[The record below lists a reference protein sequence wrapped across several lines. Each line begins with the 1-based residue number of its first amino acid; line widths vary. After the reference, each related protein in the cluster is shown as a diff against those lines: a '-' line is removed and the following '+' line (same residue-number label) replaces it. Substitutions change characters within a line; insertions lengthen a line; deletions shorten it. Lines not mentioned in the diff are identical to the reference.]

1 MSGHGIVWL
10 ASYPKSGN
18 TWVRCLI
25 ASLRSG
31 AATVDLDGFTRALPN
46 GASRAWL
53 RASVDVDNG
62 ELLPA
67 ELDQLR
73 AAAYRQCAARGA
85 GLLKVH
91 DRYDPALFP
100 PDATLGT
107 IYVVRDPRDV
117 APSWAD
123 HMRVDVDTA
132 IGRMGDSDLTMSQAV
147 SAPRSQAQQRF
158 GTWSGHVAS
167 WLQGAPGPRL
177 LLRYEALQAQPLREA
192 TRLARF
198 LGLAADERHVA
209 RAVAACRFETLRNAE
224 ERDGFAE
231 RRRGQ
236 ARFFR
241 QGRAGAWRSALDPA
255 QVARLTTDHGV
266 VMAWLGYH

>member
-1 MSGHGIVWL
+1 MNRRGIVWL

-25 ASLRSG
+25 ANLRSDG
-31 AATVDLDGFTRALPN
+31 AAVPLNALGDALPN
-46 GASRAWL
+46 GASHAWL
-53 RASVDVDNG
+53 QQRVDVDIG

-67 ELDQLR
+67 ELDRLR
-73 AAAYRQCAARGA
+73 AAAYRQCAAQDTS
-85 GLLKVH
+85 LLKVH
-91 DRYDPALFP
+91 DFYHPALFP

-107 IYVVRDPRDV
+107 VYIVRDPRDV

-123 HMRVDVDTA
+123 HMRVDLDTA
-132 IGRMGDSDLTMSQAV
+132 IEQMGDAQRIMSQST
-147 SAPRSQAQQRF
+147 SAPRSQTPQRF

-167 WLQGAPGPRL
+167 WLQRAPGPRL
-177 LLRYEALQAQPLREA
+177 LLHYEALQAQPLREA

-198 LGLAADERHVA
+198 LGLNADPA
-209 RAVAACRFETLRNAE
+209 RVAAAIAACSFERLRNAE
-224 ERDGFAE
+224 KREGFVE
-231 RRRGQ
+231 RRQGQ

-241 QGRAGAWRSALDPA
+241 QGRAGAWRSTLDPA
-255 QVARLTTDHGV
+255 QVARLTADHGV